1 MHSSVNGPTPLNIQ
15 HGKRTQSGES
25 GGHIQLEEK
34 NSGGDRGRTG
44 GNGMQSRLDQNTSST
59 GMKSSNN
66 KNQFLKKKNKQ

>member
-1 MHSSVNGPTPLNIQ
+1 
-15 HGKRTQSGES
+15 
-25 GGHIQLEEK
+25 LEEK